1 MAKSG
6 QRAVFGVLFLVF
18 IFFVLL
24 MVFASY
30 TLNTFKSESSLIGE
44 AGKKGSIGVVK
55 VEGVIMD
62 SEPTMKL
69 LARAEKDEA
78 IKAIIV
84 RVDSPG
90 GAVAPTQEIYHEIRR
105 LNEEYD
111 KDPTK
116 GKPVYAS
123 FGSIAAS
130 GGYYVGSA
138 ARKIYSNAGTLTGSI
153 GVIMQFANLSKLYEW
168 AMIQPEVIKAGEFKD
183 FGNPH
188 RGLTPLEREM
198 LESTSRDVHNQ
209 FREDILAVRK
219 DRIKKPLEELSQ
231 GQVFSGREAKELG
244 LVDEVGGL
252 WEAGRAIHS
261 ELKLEGEFGFKYI
274 KEREKTSLLE
284 LAKSLEEVR
293 STLVQAKQWLSSRV
307 GETPSAMFIMR

>member
-30 TLNTFKSESSLIGE
+30 TLNTFKSESSLIGDV
-44 AGKKGSIGVVK
+44 GKNGAIGVVK
-55 VEGVIMD
+55 IEGVIMD

-69 LARAEKDEA
+69 LARAEKDQSV
-78 IKAIIV
+78 KAIII

-105 LNEEYD
+105 LNDEYD

-130 GGYYVGSA
+130 GGYYVGAA

-168 AMIQPEVIKAGEFKD
+168 ALIQPEVIKAGEFKD

-188 RGLTPLEREM
+188 RGLTELERSM

-219 DRIKKPLEELSQ
+219 DRITKPLEELSQ

-244 LVDEVGGL
+244 LVDEVAGL
-252 WEAGRAIHS
+252 WQAGRAIHT
-261 ELKLEGEFGFKYI
+261 ELKLEGDFGFKYI
-274 KEREKTSLLE
+274 KEKEKTSLLE

-293 STLVQAKQWLSSRV
+293 STLVQAKQWLSTRV

>member
-30 TLNTFKSESSLIGE
+30 TLNTFKSESSLIGDV
-44 AGKKGSIGVVK
+44 GKNGAIGVVK
-55 VEGVIMD
+55 IEGVIMD

-69 LARAEKDEA
+69 LARAEKDQSV
-78 IKAIIV
+78 KAIII

-105 LNEEYD
+105 LNDEYD

-130 GGYYVGSA
+130 GGYYVGAA

-168 AMIQPEVIKAGEFKD
+168 ALIQPEVIKAGEFKD

-188 RGLTPLEREM
+188 RGLTELERSM

-219 DRIKKPLEELSQ
+219 DRITKPLEELSQ

-244 LVDEVGGL
+244 LVDEVAGL
-252 WEAGRAIHS
+252 WQAGRAIHA
-261 ELKLEGEFGFKYI
+261 ELKLEGDFGFKYI
-274 KEREKTSLLE
+274 KEKEKTSLLE

-293 STLVQAKQWLSSRV
+293 STLVQAKQWLSTRV